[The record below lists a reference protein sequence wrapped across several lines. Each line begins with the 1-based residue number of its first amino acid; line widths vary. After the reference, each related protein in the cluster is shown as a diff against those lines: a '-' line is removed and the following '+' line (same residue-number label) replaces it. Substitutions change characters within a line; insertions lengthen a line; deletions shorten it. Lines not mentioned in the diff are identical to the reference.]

1 MKVMAYVYMNL
12 NPIKRNTNDCVIR
25 ALALIMD
32 KRWEEIYIAL
42 SHEGLALCDM
52 MEANSTWGNYLKR
65 NGYIQDVLPNT
76 CPLCYTL
83 RDFCND
89 YPQGRYIVATGSHVI
104 GVIDGDYYDTSDSG
118 SEIVTYFFYK
128 EGEI

>member
-1 MKVMAYVYMNL
+1 MAYIYANL

-32 KRWEEIYIAL
+32 ERWEDVYMELA
-42 SHEGLALCDM
+42 HEGLALYDT

-65 NGYIQDVLPNT
+65 KGYIQDLLPNT

-83 RDFCND
+83 RDFCRD
-89 YPQGRYIVATGSHVI
+89 YPHGRYIVATGSHVI
-104 GVIDGDYYDTSDSG
+104 GVIDGDFFDTSDSG

-128 EGEI
+128 GGEF